1 MCRSKLITTCKL
13 LHNHKYSSPDQEIE
27 DMLIEGKDYMANF
40 DYLAIRS
47 SETPLSTE
55 IQ

>member
-13 LHNHKYSSPDQEIE
+13 LYNHKCFSRDQETE
-27 DMLIEGKDYMANF
+27 DMLIGGKDYMANF
-40 DYLAIRS
+40 DYLAVRS

-55 IQ
+55 IR